1 MHRAIPVIAATAG
14 GLALLANFHSSPSGV
29 SIARAGAPATVPSTE
44 SSAPPAPTGSTPAG
58 SGPPTTAGSRR
69 TLDGPVVPTRY
80 GDVQVRVVLVGSQIV
95 DVQALKLPNDRAR
108 SVRISDEA
116 GPLLREETLR
126 AQSAQIDLVS
136 GASYTSDGY
145 AQSLQGALDAARR

>member
-14 GLALLANFHSSPSGV
+14 GLALLANFHTNPSGV
-29 SIARAGAPATVPSTE
+29 SVARAGAPTTVPSTE
-44 SSAPPAPTGSTPAG
+44 SSAPPVSSGSSPPG

-69 TLDGPVVPTRY
+69 TVDGPVVPTRY
-80 GDVQVRVVLVGSQIV
+80 GDVQVRVVLVGGQIV

-108 SVRISDEA
+108 SVRISNEA